1 MLIYHLQ
8 YPTLCSV
15 PQRMILICILIF
27 ILIIFYMLNLIFT
40 LIIFNMLITIGAN
53 GSHKEQDSQGF
64 AEPGEG
70 RTLSCWSCYKNTLRF
85 LYDKNALRFLCGK
98 IAFRFLS
105 LNIFMKLGIYDCD

>member
-15 PQRMILICILIF
+15 PQRMILIF
-27 ILIIFYMLNLIFT
+27 ILIIFNMLNLIFT
-40 LIIFNMLITIGAN
+40 LIIFNMPITIGAD

-70 RTLSCWSCYKNTLRF
+70 RTLPCWLYHKN
-85 LYDKNALRFLCGK
+85 D
-98 IAFRFLS
+98 S
-105 LNIFMKLGIYDCD
+105 FMKLQLMMLVIYDCDL